1 MLKYADLLHSMSAKH
16 YTYKIDSPIVGHK
29 PSILFPNTST
39 DDDNYYRMEPK
50 NNLDHY
56 GLIPSDTRFAGY
68 VWPGKFST
76 HKKLCL
82 QYCHGSSR
90 PFGLLLVDLPAV
102 RVQHHPTPQIFL
114 HAWAVTVISDTGCRG
129 YCCRPKS
136 TPVQKQ
142 LIIAAA
148 SWFTY

>member
-1 MLKYADLLHSMSAKH
+1 MRVKTNVEVCRPFTFNVSPAKH
-16 YTYKIDSPIVGHK
+16 YTYKIDSPIHGHK

-50 NNLDHY
+50 SNSDHY

-82 QYCHGSSR
+82 QYCHGSSSS
-90 PFGLLLVDLPAV
+90 FGLLLVDLPGFCL
-102 RVQHHPTPQIFL
+102 RSGCNTIQHHKFSCMLEQ
-114 HAWAVTVISDTGCRG
+114 
-129 YCCRPKS
+129 
-136 TPVQKQ
+136 
-142 LIIAAA
+142 
-148 SWFTY
+148 